1 MEGTHKPVS
10 LSLYVN
16 AIYQFSENSQPA
28 CAEEI
33 RSSLFVT
40 VCCAGIHL
48 QCLPELLP
56 GVAGNLTKCDKRN
69 SCVKIVWLSTEDV
82 HLAHVCRDFQ

>member
-10 LSLYVN
+10 LSLYFN

-48 QCLPELLP
+48 QCLLELLP
-56 GVAGNLTKCDKRN
+56 GVAGNLTKCDKQN
-69 SCVKIVWLSTEDV
+69 FCVKIVWLSMEDV
-82 HLAHVCRDFQ
+82 HVAHVCRDFQ